1 MALQSGEEYKKLL
14 AIRITARFN
23 LGYWHEMNLDL
34 VEANS
39 IYKEILREEATYLDA
54 YLRRAYMANRRG
66 DFERAF
72 ALLEDAKK
80 NVTT

>member
-1 MALQSGEEYKKLL
+1 
-14 AIRITARFN
+14 
-23 LGYWHEMNLDL
+23 MNLDL

-54 YLRRAYMANRRG
+54 YLRRAYMANKRG